1 MNARVQVIGSPV
13 EALSVPIPWGFAEW
27 FVISQSALPAILIFP
42 GTQAMRLPIRM
53 AAFLLP
59 LGAFVWWHLNSEIA
73 TRPSRV
79 QSWVFAIL
87 FLLTVMLF
95 HPSTPSFVGGL
106 GQVAMY
112 FAVMTPLFW
121 APAFVRSP
129 EHLARLLWLLL
140 ICCGLNAVVGVL
152 QVYDPGRWMPAEF
165 SHITMSNVMALGPLS
180 YTGPDGRLIVRPPGL
195 FDTPGAV
202 SGPAAYAALLGVV
215 FAVSSIATW
224 KRLLSLAFAGAGLA
238 AIYLTQVRITLVTS
252 VGMMLVYAF
261 VAARQGRGG
270 RAAQFAIL
278 SGALVVGAFMLALTL
293 GGQSILERTMT
304 LFQSDP
310 LTVYQTARGDQLNVT
325 FGELFVNHPLGSGLG
340 RWGMVANYFGTFTRD
355 NGALWAEI
363 QLAGW
368 MIDGGVLLLALYGGA
383 LIVTA
388 MSEYRVALMT
398 RYPRLAQCGA
408 VVLAANLG
416 TAALIFSFTPFV
428 TQVGIQYWFL
438 AGALHGVAQRY
449 GADGA

>member
-1 MNARVQVIGSPV
+1 MNARAQVVGGPV
-13 EALSVPIPWGFAEW
+13 EAASARIPWGFAEW
-27 FVISQSALPAILIFP
+27 FIISQSALPAILILP
-42 GTQAMRLPIRM
+42 GTQAIRLPIRM
-53 AAFLLP
+53 SAFLLP
-59 LGAFVWWHLNSEIA
+59 LAAFVWWNLNSEIA
-73 TRPSRV
+73 TRPSRA

-87 FLLTVMLF
+87 FLLSVMLF

-106 GQVAMY
+106 AQVAMY

-121 APAFVRSP
+121 VPAFVRSP
-129 EHLARLLWLLL
+129 EHLARILWILL

-152 QVYDPGRWMPAEF
+152 QVYDPDRWMPAEF
-165 SHITMSNVMALGPLS
+165 SHVTMGNVMALGPLS
-180 YTGPDGRLIVRPPGL
+180 YAGPDGRVIVRPPGL

-202 SGPAAYAALLGVV
+202 AGPAAYAALLGLV
-215 FAVSSIATW
+215 FAVSAIAAW
-224 KRLLSLAFAGAGLA
+224 KRFLSLVFAGAGLA
-238 AIYLTQVRITLVTS
+238 AIYLTEVRITLVTS
-252 VGMMLVYAF
+252 VGMMLVYAV
-261 VAARQGRGG
+261 VAARQGRAG

-278 SGALVVGAFMLALTL
+278 SGAVVVGAFILALTL
-293 GGQSILERTMT
+293 GGHSILERTMT

-310 LTVYQTARGDQLNVT
+310 LTVYQTARGTQLSVT
-325 FGELFVNHPLGSGLG
+325 FGDLFFNHPLGSGLG
-340 RWGMVANYFGTFTRD
+340 RWGMVANYFGSFTRD
-355 NGALWAEI
+355 NDALWAEI

-449 GADGA
+449 GTDGA